1 MPNRF
6 KVTARQVGGSSVNLC
21 RADNVVACLTDVGNS
36 KHRCRLAGRC
46 EHGCHAALQIADF
59 LCYDVVRRV
68 LQTGIEVAVSFQIEQ
83 FAHILAGGILKG
95 GGLDNGDLA
104 GFAVAGGVTALHA
117 DSITIH
123 TTYSFTGFVHIAQ
136 FPAGVL
142 QPPAGN

>member
-1 MPNRF
+1 M
-6 KVTARQVGGSSVNLC
+6 
-21 RADNVVACLTDVGNS
+21 VACFAEVEQSKEVCSLTAAGQHCS
-36 KHRCRLAGRC
+36 RAAFQLADLLSHKVAG
-46 EHGCHAALQIADF
+46 G
-59 LCYDVVRRV
+59 V

-83 FAHILAGGILKG
+83 LAHILAGGILKG
-95 GGLDNGDLA
+95 GGLNNGDLA